1 MRRYRIIVTAAF
13 ATAGS
18 CGYSTH
24 LYGSLQRKQR
34 KSTFLIALLISVG
47 VAGMATRQQVYTA
60 AQVGSILDDEE
71 CVFSGSDDDFDT
83 ELDDELDPLGRGI
96 VIL

>member
-1 MRRYRIIVTAAF
+1 
-13 ATAGS
+13 
-18 CGYSTH
+18 
-24 LYGSLQRKQR
+24 
-34 KSTFLIALLISVG
+34 
-47 VAGMATRQQVYTA
+47 MASRQQLYTA

-83 ELDDELDPLGRGI
+83 ELDNELDPLGRGI